1 MRRYPTGETSAAP
14 LKPEQPQAR
23 FAATSGFGTAA
34 VRRWSVRSAKLWTS
48 EEEDLLRRRAAEGAS
63 LEAVAAELG
72 RTVVAV
78 SGRATRLRVTLRT
91 GRGLRTPHRRDRTDD
106 AVST

>member
-1 MRRYPTGETSAAP
+1 MRSV
-14 LKPEQPQAR
+14 KP
-23 FAATSGFGTAA
+23 
-34 VRRWSVRSAKLWTS
+34 WTS
-48 EEEDLLRRRAAEGAS
+48 EEEDLLRRRAAEGVS

-72 RTVVAV
+72 RTEVSV

-91 GRGLRTPHRRDRTDD
+91 GRGLRRRPGRDRADS